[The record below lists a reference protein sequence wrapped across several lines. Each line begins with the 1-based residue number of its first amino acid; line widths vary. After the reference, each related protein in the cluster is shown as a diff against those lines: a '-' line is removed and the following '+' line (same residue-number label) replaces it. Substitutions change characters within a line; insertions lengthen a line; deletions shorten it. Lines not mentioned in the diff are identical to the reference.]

1 MEVSSMKF
9 HLFWIDKNWKNG
21 RTANN
26 YNLIVDMENKTY
38 KVFVN
43 PFYGYDRVEDIEVKK
58 KSDIVDYV
66 EYLKLN
72 GFKEVERI

>member
-26 YNLIVDMENKTY
+26 YNLKARIPGGM
-38 KVFVN
+38 
-43 PFYGYDRVEDIEVKK
+43 IEVIEEIDGKQVKK
-58 KSDIVDYV
+58 WEMPEKFWTNKSTI
-66 EYLKLN
+66 L
-72 GFKEVERI
+72 

>member
-1 MEVSSMKF
+1 MKF
-9 HLFWIDKNWKNG
+9 HLFWIDKNRKKNG

-26 YNLIVDMENKTY
+26 YNLIVDMDNKTY
-38 KVFVN
+38 KQFVN
-43 PFYGYDRVEDIEVKK
+43 PFYGYDRTEDIEVKR

-72 GFKEVERI
+72 GFKEVKSI